1 MRLRRVHIRCV
12 NRFAARTP
20 ACLIAALAALAL
32 PPAGAQDRRAVPDE
46 PRDAP
51 RDESPGERQR
61 PVSVRLGLDY
71 PLRANEDTPDAS
83 IGAGAQ
89 GAPAVSPTAQAGL
102 RWTPIA
108 GDHWFAHATFLRY
121 LRPSLKRPWNP
132 EFTYGFG
139 YDDWHPFTWSFT
151 YANYNGNRLDPDRAN
166 GEHRW
171 NFERGTWSAAYKFS
185 LPEAWKRDAGDQFGC
200 SAGLNLTPRYTQA
213 SDSAQRNWKKSLAL
227 GCRYALES
235 GWFVRFTAINW
246 PEGAQQQPW
255 DPDFTYGFGYF
266 NWRPGGISVQY
277 NNYSGNRWPGRARA
291 PRQGTFR
298 NGSLSVSWNL
308 PW

>member
-1 MRLRRVHIRCV
+1 MRLRCAPLSRGHR
-12 NRFAARTP
+12 AALVP
-20 ACLIAALAALAL
+20 VCILAALACA
-32 PPAGAQDRRAVPDE
+32 PAHSQQPGDRASER
-46 PRDAP
+46 
-51 RDESPGERQR
+51 PGEPPGESRS

-83 IGAGAQ
+83 IGAGTQ

-102 RWTPIA
+102 RWTPVT
-108 GDHWFAHATFLRY
+108 GDHWFAQATFLRY

-139 YDDWHPFTWSFT
+139 YDDWHPGTWSFT
-151 YANYNGNRLDPDRAN
+151 YANYNGNRLDPDRAS

-171 NFERGTWSAAYKFS
+171 NFERGTWTTAYKFN
-185 LPEAWKRDAGDQFGC
+185 LPEAWRREAGDQFGC
-200 SAGLNLTPRYTQA
+200 SAGLHLTPRYTEA
-213 SDSAQRNWKKSLAL
+213 STAVQRDWKKSLSL
-227 GCRYALES
+227 GCRYALAS

-246 PEGAQQQPW
+246 PQGSQQQPW
-255 DPDFTYGFGYF
+255 DPDFTYGFGYS
-266 NWRPGGISVQY
+266 NWRPGGFSVQY
-277 NNYSGNRWPGRARA
+277 NNYSGNRWPGRGRT
-291 PRQGTFR
+291 PQQGRFR